1 MLAPRAPEGRSARQ
15 DALFD
20 GFTAGGAF
28 LSLAAVNRQVLRE
41 PARRPVHLAMVPQ
54 GGASGLQCLSEHGL
68 DAFHQETAS
77 GGGNSAS
84 SPNRRY
90 SGPVQGLASVDVPDS
105 RDVASIQ
112 EEGFHRGLSIVENF
126 AQVGGVQARAQGFR
140 PQVGQ

>member
-1 MLAPRAPEGRSARQ
+1 M
-15 DALFD
+15 D
-20 GFTAGGAF
+20 GFSAGSAF
-28 LSLAAVNRQVLRE
+28 LPVSAVNRQFLRK
-41 PARRPVHLAMVPQ
+41 PARRAVHLAMVPQ
-54 GGASGLQCLSEHGL
+54 GGAPGFQGLSEHGL
-68 DAFHQETAS
+68 DALHQETAP
-77 GGGNSAS
+77 GRGNSAS

-140 PQVGQ
+140 P